1 MDISG
6 LLFNGLSPY
15 HASTAEI
22 VRAEF
27 DGNLIPYAENN
38 SVSAHVPA
46 RIDVDFVVLVVLKVA
61 SERPAFEDLFDDGTL
76 IDSHSF
82 SPGLA

>member
-27 DGNLIPYAENN
+27 DGNLIPYAEDN

-46 RIDVDFVVLVVLKVA
+46 EIDIDFVILVIREVA
-61 SERPAFEDLFDDGTL
+61 SERPAFEDLFDDSAL
-76 IDSHSF
+76 IDSHGS
-82 SPGLA
+82 LLV